1 MTAQADDELWSAIA
15 DPSRRQVL
23 DLLVSNGDV
32 SASWLAGHVPFS
44 RQAVSKHL
52 AVLEQAGLV
61 SRRKQGREVLY
72 QVQAG
77 RLDQATRA
85 MADLAARWDRRLAT
99 IKRLAEAAH
108 AQANKAKAPALP
120 STESTE
126 STEDDMKDGSANPG
140 GPADLTRLPAS
151 QHRRPEPRQAVS

>member
-1 MTAQADDELWSAIA
+1 
-15 DPSRRQVL
+15 

-52 AVLEQAGLV
+52 VVLEEAGLV

-72 QVQAG
+72 RVEAD

-85 MADLAARWDRRLAT
+85 MAELAAQWDQRLGT

-108 AQANKAKAPALP
+108 AETKRARGNH
-120 STESTE
+120 EE
-126 STEDDMKDGSANPG
+126 
-140 GPADLTRLPAS
+140 
-151 QHRRPEPRQAVS
+151 EPHEP

>member
-15 DPSRRQVL
+15 DPSRRRVL
-23 DLLVSNGDV
+23 DLLVGNREV
-32 SASWLAGHVPFS
+32 SASWLAGRVPFS

-72 QVQAG
+72 QIEAG

-85 MADLAARWDRRLAT
+85 MADLAAQWDRRLGT

-108 AQANKAKAPALP
+108 AQAKKNEGSDNPA
-120 STESTE
+120 
-126 STEDDMKDGSANPG
+126 
-140 GPADLTRLPAS
+140 ADLTR
-151 QHRRPEPRQAVS
+151 RPDS